1 MKYTCPSQSTW
12 KLAHQTLLNC
22 LSIGL
27 PIARQFSKFL
37 NYFTLIMHLMLTFN
51 YFLITLGSDFVS
63 LWADLASTLETF
75 LFSNSKPPL
84 NQSLEEQQCDE
95 ILDVKVVE
103 LIRDNIL
110 PHAGQMP
117 KEFVLQIV
125 SILNKGSIHSATN
138 GSPIG

>member
-1 MKYTCPSQSTW
+1 M
-12 KLAHQTLLNC
+12 LL
-22 LSIGL
+22 G
-27 PIARQFSKFL
+27 
-37 NYFTLIMHLMLTFN
+37 
-51 YFLITLGSDFVS
+51 GDFVS

-75 LFSNSKPPL
+75 LFSISKQPL

-110 PHAGQMP
+110 PYAGQMP